1 MPALIVKL
9 ADLAPEATVTEAG
22 VVTRLLLSES
32 VTTEPPEGAVPFSV
46 NVQVLEAFDVRL
58 FGLQVRL
65 EGTRDGCKVN
75 EVDADVLL
83 SEAVTVAV

>member
-1 MPALIVKL
+1 
-9 ADLAPEATVTEAG
+9 
-22 VVTRLLLSES
+22 

-65 EGTRDGCKVN
+65 EGTRDGRKVN